1 MSKEINL
8 NKKKDIFVSEEELS
22 LQSDFAKKV
31 KKIAND
37 KYGKPKAHIRTFGC
51 QQNVADSQKIMG
63 MLETMGYEFC
73 DNSDD
78 ADLVIFN
85 TCAVR
90 EHAEDRVFG
99 NVGSLVHLKRR
110 KPNTVIA
117 LCGCMMQQEH
127 IANKIK
133 RSFPHVDL
141 VFGTH
146 VVHKLPEM
154 LYKVL
159 EGQGRIFDI
168 PDMDGVIAE
177 NIPQVSESK
186 INGWLPIMYGCN
198 NFCTYCIVPYV
209 RGRERSRK
217 PEDILKDFKKMVDDG
232 IKNITLL
239 GQNVNSYDGGISFAK
254 LLKMCNDVEGDF
266 VIRFMT
272 SHPKDCSEELL
283 ETMAKCEKVEKHL
296 HLPVQCGSNRVLKAM
311 NRHYT
316 REDYLKLVDKAKA
329 LMPDIMLTSD
339 IIVGFPSE
347 TYDEVKE
354 TISLIEKVRYQSLF
368 TFIYSK
374 RKGTPAEK
382 MPDDVTKEEK
392 GVWFRELLK
401 VQEQIS
407 EEVCKEQ
414 VGKKFRV
421 LVEEPSRVEG
431 NLYTR
436 TLNNFVVEIEGSTDL
451 IGKFID
457 VEVTSGDTWILKGK
471 KI

>member
-1 MSKEINL
+1 MQEKKEVFVPQEELDIQRDFAEKVKEI
-8 NKKKDIFVSEEELS
+8 
-22 LQSDFAKKV
+22 AKS
-31 KKIAND
+31 
-37 KYGKPKAHIRTFGC
+37 KYGKPKANIRTFGC
-51 QQNVADSQKIMG
+51 QQNVADSQRIMG
-63 MLETMGYEFC
+63 MLEKMGYDFC
-73 DNSDD
+73 ENSDD

-99 NVGSLVHLKRR
+99 NVGALVHLKRR

-117 LCGCMMQQEH
+117 LCGCMVQQNH
-127 IANKIK
+127 ISEKIK

-159 EGQGRIFDI
+159 KGQGRIFENPDI
-168 PDMDGVIAE
+168 DGVIAE

-217 PEDILKDFKKMVDDG
+217 PEDILADFKDMVNKG

-239 GQNVNSYDGGISFAK
+239 GQNVNSYDGGISFAE
-254 LLKMCNDVEGDF
+254 LLRECNKVEGDF

-283 ETMAKCEKVEKHL
+283 RAMAECEKVEKHL

-311 NRHYT
+311 NRNYT
-316 REDYLKLVDKAKA
+316 REKYLDLIDKAKS
-329 LMPDIMLTSD
+329 LMPDLMLTSD

-347 TYDEVKE
+347 TYEEVHE

-382 MPDDVTKEEK
+382 MPDDVSKEQK
-392 GVWFRELLK
+392 GIWFRELLK
-401 VQEQIS
+401 VQEKIS
-407 EEVCKEQ
+407 EEICKEQ
-414 VGKKFRV
+414 VGKTYTV
-421 LVEEPSRVEG
+421 LVEEPSRTKG
-431 NLYTR
+431 FLYGR
-436 TLNNFVVEIEGSTDL
+436 TKNNFVVEFEGDSDL
-451 IGKFID
+451 IGSF
-457 VEVTSGDTWILKGK
+457 VEVEITSGDTWIIKGKLKG
-471 KI
+471 

>member
-1 MSKEINL
+1 MKDR
-8 NKKKDIFVSEEELS
+8 KDIFVSEEELAI
-22 LQSDFAKKV
+22 QKDFCEKV
-31 KKIAND
+31 KSIVLN
-37 KYGKPKAHIRTFGC
+37 KYSKPKAFIRTFGC

-63 MLETMGYEFC
+63 MLEMMGYEFV
-73 DNSDD
+73 DSSDD

-99 NVGSLVHLKRR
+99 NVGALVHLKKK
-110 KPNTVIA
+110 KPDSIVA

-133 RSFPHVDL
+133 RSFPHVNL

-154 LYKVL
+154 LY
-159 EGQGRIFDI
+159 DI
-168 PDMDGVIAE
+168 LNNQRRMFNIPQMDGVIAE
-177 NIPQVSESK
+177 GIPQVNESK
-186 INGWLPIMYGCN
+186 VHGWLPIMYGCN

-217 PEDILKDFKKMVDDG
+217 PQDILNDFKNMVDSG

-239 GQNVNSYDGGISFAK
+239 GQNVNSYDGDGVKFPE

-272 SHPKDCSEELL
+272 SHPKDCSRELL
-283 ETMAKCEKVEKHL
+283 EVMAKCEKVEKHL
-296 HLPVQCGSNRVLKAM
+296 HLPVQCGSSRVLKAM
-311 NRHYT
+311 NRHYD
-316 REDYLKLVDKAKA
+316 RDKYLNLIKLAKE
-329 LMPDIMLTSD
+329 LIPELTLTSD

-347 TYDEVKE
+347 TYEQVKE
-354 TISLIEKVRYQSLF
+354 TISLIEEVRYQSLF

-374 RKGTPAEK
+374 RNGTPAAE
-382 MPDDVTKEEK
+382 MPDSVSAEEK
-392 GVWFRELLK
+392 GKWFRELLS
-401 VQEQIS
+401 VQERIS

-414 VGKKFRV
+414 VGKVFRA
-421 LVEEPSRVEG
+421 LVEDKSRNDG
-431 NLYTR
+431 KLYAR
-436 TLNNFVVEIEGSTDL
+436 TLNNFEIEVEGNTDL
-451 IGKFID
+451 IGSFVNI
-457 VEVTSGDTWILKGK
+457 EVTSGDTWILKGK
-471 KI
+471 II

>member
-1 MSKEINL
+1 MAETKGKN
-8 NKKKDIFVSEEELS
+8 IFVSEEELS
-22 LQSDFAKKV
+22 VQRDFAQKV
-31 KKIAND
+31 KEIALK
-37 KYGKPKAHIRTFGC
+37 KYGEPKASVRTFGC

-63 MLETMGYEFC
+63 MLKTMGYSIVGET
-73 DNSDD
+73 DE
-78 ADLVIFN
+78 ADLIIFN

-99 NVGSLVHLKRR
+99 NVGALVHVKRR
-110 KPNTVIA
+110 KPDTVIA

-127 IANKIK
+127 IAERIK
-133 RSFPHVDL
+133 KSFPHVDL

-154 LYKVL
+154 LYNVFNTHK
-159 EGQGRIFDI
+159 RIFEI
-168 PDMDGVIAE
+168 PDTDGIIAE
-177 NIPQVSESK
+177 GIPQVNESN

-217 PEDILKDFKKMVDDG
+217 PDDILRDFKEMVAKG

-239 GQNVNSYDGGISFAK
+239 GQNVNSYDGGISFAE
-254 LLKMCNDVEGDF
+254 LLRKCNEVEGDF

-283 ETMAKCEKVEKHL
+283 KAMAECDKVEKHL
-296 HLPVQCGSNRVLKAM
+296 HLPVQCGSSRVLKAM
-311 NRHYT
+311 NRKYS
-316 REDYLKLVDKAKA
+316 REDYLALIEKAKA
-329 LMPDIMLTSD
+329 LIPDLTLTSD

-347 TYDEVKE
+347 TYEEVKE

-374 RKGTPAEK
+374 RKGTPAAE
-382 MPDDVTKEEK
+382 MPDSVTKEEK

-401 VQEQIS
+401 VQEKIS
-407 EEVCKEQ
+407 EEISKEQ
-414 VGKKFRV
+414 VGKVYRV
-421 LVEEPSRVEG
+421 LIEEPSRQEG
-431 NLYTR
+431 YLYAR
-436 TLNNFVVEIEGSTDL
+436 TLNNFIVEIEGGAEL
-451 IGKFID
+451 IGTFRN
-457 VEVTSGDTWILKGK
+457 VEITSGDTWIIKGK
-471 KI
+471 LI

>member
-1 MSKEINL
+1 MHKKE
-8 NKKKDIFVSEEELS
+8 IFVSEEDLNI
-22 LQSDFAKKV
+22 QRDFAQKV
-31 KKIAND
+31 KEIAFK
-37 KYGKPKAHIRTFGC
+37 KYGEPKASVRTFGC

-63 MLETMGYEFC
+63 MLISMGYQIV
-73 DNSDD
+73 DNDTD

-99 NVGSLVHLKRR
+99 NVGALVHLKRR

-127 IANKIK
+127 IAEKIK
-133 RSFPHVDL
+133 KSFSHVDL

-146 VVHKLPEM
+146 VVHKLPQM
-154 LYKVL
+154 LYNVL
-159 EGQGRIFDI
+159 STHKRIFEI
-168 PDMDGVIAE
+168 PDTDGIIAE
-177 NIPQVSESK
+177 GIPQVNESS

-217 PEDILKDFKKMVDDG
+217 PEDILNDFKDMVAKG

-239 GQNVNSYDGGISFAK
+239 GQNVNSYDGGISFAE
-254 LLKMCNDVEGDF
+254 LLRKCNDVEGDF

-283 ETMAKCEKVEKHL
+283 KAMAECDKVEKHL
-296 HLPVQCGSNRVLKAM
+296 HLPVQCGSDRVLKAM
-311 NRHYT
+311 NRKYS
-316 REDYLKLVDKAKA
+316 REDYLALIEKAKA
-329 LMPDIMLTSD
+329 LIPDLTLTSD

-347 TYDEVKE
+347 TYEEVKE

-374 RKGTPAEK
+374 RKGTPAAEI
-382 MPDDVTKEEK
+382 PDSVTKEEK

-401 VQEQIS
+401 VQEKIS
-407 EEVCKEQ
+407 EEVCLEQ
-414 VGKKFRV
+414 VGKTYRV
-421 LVEEPSRVEG
+421 LVEEQSRQEG
-431 NLYTR
+431 YLYAR
-436 TLNNFVVEIEGSTDL
+436 TLNNFIVEIKGDTDL
-451 IGKFID
+451 IGKFVN
-457 VEVTSGDTWILKGK
+457 VEIISGDTWIIKGK
-471 KI
+471 IV

>member
-1 MSKEINL
+1 MQKNKE
-8 NKKKDIFVSEEELS
+8 IFVSEEDLTI
-22 LQSDFAKKV
+22 QQGFAEKV
-31 KKIAND
+31 KEICIK

-63 MLETMGYEFC
+63 MLEEMGYEFT
-73 DNSDD
+73 DESDD

-99 NVGSLVHLKRR
+99 NVGALVHLKRR

-127 IANKIK
+127 IAKKIK
-133 RSFPHVDL
+133 QSFPHVDL

-159 EGQGRIFDI
+159 QGQGRIFDI

-177 NIPQVSESK
+177 GIPQVNESS

-217 PEDILKDFKKMVDDG
+217 PEDILADFKDMVAKG

-239 GQNVNSYDGGISFAK
+239 GQNVNSYDGGISFAE
-254 LLKMCNDVEGDF
+254 LLRKCNDVEGDF

-283 ETMAKCEKVEKHL
+283 KAMAECEKVEKHL
-296 HLPVQCGSNRVLKAM
+296 HLPVQCGSSRVLKAM
-311 NRHYT
+311 NRKYT
-316 REDYLKLVDKAKA
+316 REDYLELIKKAKEII
-329 LMPDIMLTSD
+329 PDLMLTSD

-347 TYDEVKE
+347 TYEEVKE
-354 TISLIEKVRYQSLF
+354 TISLIEEVRYQSLF

-374 RKGTPAEK
+374 RKGTPAAE
-382 MPDDVTKEEK
+382 MPDSVTKEDK

-401 VQEQIS
+401 VQENIS
-407 EEVCKEQ
+407 EEICKEQ
-414 VGKKFRV
+414 VGKTFKV
-421 LVEEPSRVEG
+421 LVEEPSRTQG

-436 TLNNFVVEIEGSTDL
+436 TLNNFVVEIEGDTDL
-451 IGKFID
+451 IGTFID

>member
-1 MSKEINL
+1 
-8 NKKKDIFVSEEELS
+8 
-22 LQSDFAKKV
+22 
-31 KKIAND
+31 
-37 KYGKPKAHIRTFGC
+37 
-51 QQNVADSQKIMG
+51 
-63 MLETMGYEFC
+63 
-73 DNSDD
+73 
-78 ADLVIFN
+78 
-85 TCAVR
+85 
-90 EHAEDRVFG
+90 
-99 NVGSLVHLKRR
+99 
-110 KPNTVIA
+110 
-117 LCGCMMQQEH
+117 MMQQEH

-217 PEDILKDFKKMVDDG
+217 PEDILNDFKKMVDDG

-392 GVWFRELLK
+392 GIWFRELLK